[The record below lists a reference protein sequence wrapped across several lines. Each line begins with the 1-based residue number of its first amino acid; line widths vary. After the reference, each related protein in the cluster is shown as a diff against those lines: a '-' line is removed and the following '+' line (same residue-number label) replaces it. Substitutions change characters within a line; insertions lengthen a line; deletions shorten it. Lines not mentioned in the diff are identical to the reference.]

1 MFVACRWTLI
11 VDKSTNGSMEGNF
24 FGYPDINRKINSK
37 YILLTY
43 LICMYVQLDYIVM
56 SCIHRYILLTD
67 LYSHKD
73 V

>member
-1 MFVACRWTLI
+1 
-11 VDKSTNGSMEGNF
+11 MEGNF